1 MRGRRTSRPWAST
14 TGASCSFFCKGKGH
28 STVYVLFARR
38 TRALRGPTSGE
49 QLFLQAFRLPSLPF
63 SDAIAGGQPAG
74 PCQGYPNADTWIDE
88 PIAPGVVLIGD
99 ASGDNGPTIGQ
110 GLSVTMRD
118 VRLVSD
124 AISTADDWH
133 EGLFAD
139 YASERRERMRR
150 LRLTARLTFKT
161 TARIRRGGRYEADRG
176 MGRYA
181 RGSECGPAAPRALH
195 RSVRC
200 ARRNL

>member
-1 MRGRRTSRPWAST
+1 MRGRRTSRPWPDCICRYSLEER
-14 TGASCSFFCKGKGH
+14 GR
-28 STVYVLFARR
+28 FA
-38 TRALRGPTSGE
+38 GP
-49 QLFLQAFRLPSLPF
+49 QAANNFLQAFRVPSLPF
-63 SDAIAGGQPAG
+63 SDAIAGGQLAG

-99 ASGDNGPTIGQ
+99 ASGHNDPTIGQ
-110 GLSVTMRD
+110 GLSITMRD

-133 EGLFAD
+133 DGLFAD

-150 LRLTARLTFKT
+150 LRLTARLTSKLRREFDVAADMRRT
-161 TARIRRGGRYEADRG
+161 EVWGRI
-176 MGRYA
+176 A
-181 RGSECGPAAPRALH
+181 RGSECRPAAPRALH